1 MGVCYL
7 SFSRNAWFLFTWA
20 LKVLCYWYCTTK
32 CIVGVPLCFHF
43 WRTYLWAVF
52 KDITMV
58 LWESKKWTFLPLNN
72 GKVELLWNCSVSL
85 AKNSGVPVKTFGWTW
100 DDLYYTSETMN
111 SGIILASP
119 VALVFYQWRTA
130 LYADVVSENSHEDSV
145 GEGRGE
151 GGTAG
156 LRSASAPGAVLR
168 VTSTWEVLLLCRAS
182 LEHLCSDRS
191 VNGCTGT
198 F

>member
-100 DDLYYTSETMN
+100 DDLYFTSETMN

-119 VALVFYQWRTA
+119 VALVFTSEGRLCVLIWCLRTLMSTA
-130 LYADVVSENSHEDSV
+130 LARAEV
-145 GEGRGE
+145 
-151 GGTAG
+151 AM
-156 LRSASAPGAVLR
+156 APLGCALPALLVLC
-168 VTSTWEVLLLCRAS
+168 W
-182 LEHLCSDRS
+182 
-191 VNGCTGT
+191 G
-198 F
+198 